1 MSSDATSGAQRDL
14 EMELREAKASL
25 AFAEE
30 RREGLKARV
39 DMLEEL
45 VQAMTTSEERLRRI
59 LDTHPGPIV
68 EFDSLGAV
76 LYVNPAFERV
86 FGFLGDELRGKA
98 LDNVPAD
105 MAGQLEELLAAM
117 AEGKVLTEVESRR
130 ENSFGMELDVIL
142 DMVPVHDGKG
152 RFVGRIEF
160 LQDVTEKK
168 MAEDTLK
175 ETQARYEILLEASP
189 DPIAVFDLV
198 GSLNYMNSAFC
209 ETFGLEQNTLGAEPP
224 ELVPSTHQRANQ
236 AMIERVMSGK
246 KVVFETR
253 RIDGQGRVR
262 DILASMAPYV
272 TSDGEIAGRME
283 ILRDITEAKSAE
295 RRIRQAEQTYRTIFE
310 NAMEGIYQA
319 LPDGT
324 FIKANRALASMLGF
338 VTAEE
343 LIRSV
348 GGLGVSLFADRRD
361 LDAFLH
367 GLRTDGCV
375 DGLDT
380 QLLKSN
386 GEVIWGSMSARA
398 IMDDEGNIQRFD
410 GLVRDVTERKRKE
423 MEMRRKATR
432 DELTG
437 LPNRFLFRHSLDKM
451 LAQASRAEVMFSL
464 LYLDLDWFK
473 EVNDTHGHHVGDML
487 LKAVAER
494 LQSRLRETDVAARV
508 GGDEFVLLLW
518 NIKSPEDVGIYA
530 RKLIKSMGEPFP
542 FDVKGGIECR
552 IGASVGGAVYP
563 VHGTTAEELLKRSD
577 EAMYTVKKK
586 GKNEFH
592 MAGT

>member
-1 MSSDATSGAQRDL
+1 MNDKTSGAPRDL
-14 EMELREAKASL
+14 HVELREAKARL

-30 RREGLKARV
+30 SRDGFRTRV

-45 VQAMTTSEERLRRI
+45 VQAMTASEERLRRI
-59 LDTHPGPIV
+59 LDTHPGPII

-76 LYVNPAFERV
+76 MYVNPAFEAV
-86 FGFLGDELRGKA
+86 FGFSGDDLRGKA
-98 LDNVPAD
+98 LDNVPVD
-105 MAGQLEELLAAM
+105 MAEQFDGLLA
-117 AEGKVLTEVESRR
+117 VLAQGEAVTGLETSR
-130 ENSFGMELDVIL
+130 ENAFGMDLDVIL
-142 DMVPVHDGKG
+142 DVVPVHDDKG
-152 RFVGRIEF
+152 RYAGRIEF

-209 ETFGLEQNTLGAEPP
+209 ETFGLEQVSLGAEPP
-224 ELVPSTHQRANQ
+224 DLVPSTHARANQ
-236 AMIERVMSGK
+236 AMIERVMSGR

-253 RIDGQGRVR
+253 RIDGEGRVR

-272 TSDGEIAGRME
+272 TSDGDIAGRME

-324 FIKANRALASMLGF
+324 FIKTNRAMASMLGF
-338 VTAEE
+338 VNAED
-343 LIRSV
+343 LMRSV

-361 LDAFLH
+361 LDAFLY
-367 GLRTDGCV
+367 GLRKEGYV

-386 GEVIWGSMSARA
+386 GEVIWGAMSARA
-398 IMDDEGNIQRFD
+398 IKDDEGNIQRFD

-423 MEMRRKATR
+423 LEMRRKATR

-451 LAQASRAEVMFSL
+451 LAQASRAEVMFAL

-473 EVNDTHGHHVGDML
+473 DVNDTHGHHVGDLL
-487 LKAVAER
+487 LKSVAER
-494 LQSRLRETDVAARV
+494 LQTRLRETDVAARV

-518 NIKSPEDVGIYA
+518 NIKSPKDAGVYA
-530 RKLIKSMGEPFP
+530 RKLIKAMGEPFP
-542 FDVKGGIECR
+542 FDAKGGIECH

-563 VHGTTAEELLKRSD
+563 VHGTSAEELLKRAD

-592 MAGT
+592 LAGT